1 MMGSFALVFTDV
13 IVVILVALWLYA
25 RAMVTRGV
33 LR

>member
-1 MMGSFALVFTDV
+1 MGSFALVFTGV
-13 IVVILVALWLYA
+13 IVVTLVALWLYA